1 MRQLQ
6 DWLRRL
12 PESVRP
18 GPSLG
23 FDLVRAYLGIG
34 LFVRGILFVSR
45 PELLMNY
52 LSSTNDWFLP
62 YAIAH
67 YVAIAHLGGGL
78 LLAVGLVTRLA
89 AIVQLP
95 ILFGAVFLIHSGEG
109 LMLTAGQSLEFS
121 ALVLMLLVIYMVF
134 GAGPLSVDAKLTER
148 GGLFGDALSPELQP
162 TTAFAQKALEA
173 GVVTRLG

>member
-1 MRQLQ
+1 MRQLN
-6 DWLRRL
+6 DMLRRL

-45 PELLMNY
+45 PELVMNY
-52 LSSTNDWFLP
+52 LSSTSDWFLP
-62 YAIAH
+62 YALAH

-78 LLAVGLVTRLA
+78 LLAIGLVTRLA
-89 AIVQLP
+89 AAAQLP
-95 ILFGAVFLIHSGEG
+95 VLFGAVFFIHSGEG

-121 ALVLMLLVIYMVF
+121 ALVLMLLGIYLVF
-134 GAGPLSVDAKLTER
+134 GSGQLSVDAKLSEH
-148 GGLFGDALSPELQP
+148 GGLFGDELSPELRP
-162 TTAFAQKALEA
+162 ATAFAQKALEVA
-173 GVVTRLG
+173 AAPRLS